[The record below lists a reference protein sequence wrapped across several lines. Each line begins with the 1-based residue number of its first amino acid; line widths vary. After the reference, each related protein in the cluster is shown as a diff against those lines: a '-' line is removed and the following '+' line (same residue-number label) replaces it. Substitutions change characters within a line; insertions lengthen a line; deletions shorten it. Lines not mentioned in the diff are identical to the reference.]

1 MSNLLF
7 HRTRRPVH
15 GGAPFLAREVV
26 APGRSSGLRM
36 RLALV
41 SLVSA
46 ASFGSSAVLAFTTP
60 AAGSFGYDVYNTV
73 VNDILGGPIGFVGG
87 VFLIVWGATQLM
99 RNWMMTIACVIAGTV
114 LIKAVTILTS
124 LGALV

>member
-1 MSNLLF
+1 MVTVAL
-7 HRTRRPVH
+7 HGTRRLVFR
-15 GGAPFLAREVV
+15 GREFL
-26 APGRSSGLRM
+26 SNCHSLRQDKRLQL
-36 RLALV
+36 RLAL
-41 SLVSA
+41 LA
-46 ASFGSSAVLAFTTP
+46 AITVAVLGSPGANAFVTP

-87 VFLIVWGATQLM
+87 IFLIVWGATQLM
-99 RNWMMTIACVIAGTV
+99 RNWIMTIACVIAGTV

>member
-1 MSNLLF
+1 MFNLLF
-7 HRTRRPVH
+7 DGTRRPVH
-15 GGAPFLAREVV
+15 GGAPFLARSVG
-26 APGRSSGLRM
+26 APGRGSALRM
-36 RLALV
+36 KLALV
-41 SLVSA
+41 LMVFG
-46 ASFGSSAVLAFTTP
+46 ASFGSSAVFAFTTP

-114 LIKAVTILTS
+114 LIKSVTILTS